1 MNPVKAIRAKWL
13 DCCGDMPSVVAD
25 CHIEAGALH
34 PFRMGKNP
42 FRKLREKTEAERA
55 TMAERLAAHRRVKST
70 MEATEKRREGL
81 S

>member
-1 MNPVKAIRAKWL
+1 MNPVKAIRAKCL

-25 CHIEAGALH
+25 CHIAACALH

-42 FRKLREKTEAERA
+42 FRKIREKTEAERA
-55 TMAERLAAHRRVKST
+55 AMAQRLAAHRRAKPTLV
-70 MEATEKRREGL
+70 ATEKRREGL

>member
-1 MNPVKAIRAKWL
+1 MNPVKAIRAKCL

-25 CHIEAGALH
+25 CHIVACALH

-42 FRKLREKTEAERA
+42 FRKIRAKTEAERT
-55 TMAERLAAHRRVKST
+55 TMAERLAAHRRAKST
-70 MEATEKRREGL
+70 IVATENRGEAL